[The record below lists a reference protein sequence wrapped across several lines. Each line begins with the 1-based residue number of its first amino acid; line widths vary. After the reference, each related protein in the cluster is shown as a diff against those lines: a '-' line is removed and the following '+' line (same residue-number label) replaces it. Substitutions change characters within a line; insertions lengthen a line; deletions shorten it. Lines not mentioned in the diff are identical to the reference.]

1 MPLISDRLTGWR
13 AQAAAAVA
21 VVLALVLGAES
32 VARLV
37 RLPSPLV
44 LGPAPWN
51 CTRGDARLGFT
62 FMPSCSGNL
71 SSTDFRTNAAG
82 LRGPEVR
89 DDRSIR
95 ILALGDSCTWGWHLD
110 EADAYPSVLQRLL
123 DRRVGAGHFQVLNAG
138 APGYTS
144 LQGMRF
150 LADRGRTLHPRIVIA
165 GFLWN
170 DAAPGRDA
178 AEELAAPV
186 PPAFLL
192 RVHEFLLLHSHVY
205 RWIQAWLPRG
215 AAAPRESQR
224 QQPHRVAPELFEENL
239 RHIAALA
246 HQIEAHPVFIDW
258 NAAAAGEHRARIARV
273 ARELDVPVVT
283 YDGPRFDLIH
293 PTAAG
298 DAALA
303 DRILVA
309 LTDAGLIEPAPA
321 AVEAPRH
328 TAPRRPS
335 AAP

>member
-1 MPLISDRLTGWR
+1 LELHARGRPPRIHLHAVVQRQSFVDRLSDQR
-13 AQAAAAVA
+13 R
-21 VVLALVLGAES
+21 GA
-32 VARLV
+32 
-37 RLPSPLV
+37 
-44 LGPAPWN
+44 
-51 CTRGDARLGFT
+51 
-62 FMPSCSGNL
+62 
-71 SSTDFRTNAAG
+71 
-82 LRGPEVR
+82 RGPEVR

-144 LQGMRF
+144 PQGMRF

-170 DAAPGRDA
+170 DAVPGRDA

-205 RWIQAWLPRG
+205 RWIQASLPRG
-215 AAAPRESQR
+215 DAATRESQR

-239 RHIAALA
+239 RHIAALG

-258 NAAAAGEHRARIARV
+258 NAAASGEHRARIARV

-309 LTDAGLIEPAPA
+309 LTDAGLIEPGPA

-335 AAP
+335 AAPQHSIRVDEHTRAALRATTTYTDALRTGERKVIPMTERKTG